1 MTPCR
6 IFFPTYNTLPHN
18 GNVLLPVRNELSFY
32 IGARSKIY
40 RLIALQHVVVSYLV
54 YPFRNNQI
62 RSMLS
67 WFLERV
73 RIHKISKGWVIATP
87 SSNSTEYCPGP
98 GNLNST
104 VESFKM

>member
-54 YPFRNNQI
+54 YPFSKTI
-62 RSMLS
+62 RLGVCSAG
-67 WFLERV
+67 FLRGYV
-73 RIHKISKGWVIATP
+73 
-87 SSNSTEYCPGP
+87 STKSARDG
-98 GNLNST
+98 
-104 VESFKM
+104 